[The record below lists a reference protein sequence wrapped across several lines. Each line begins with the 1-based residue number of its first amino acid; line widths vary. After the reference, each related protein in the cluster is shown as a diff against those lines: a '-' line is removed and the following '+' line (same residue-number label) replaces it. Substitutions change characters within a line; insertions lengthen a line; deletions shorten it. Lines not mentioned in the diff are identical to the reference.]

1 MNYYGG
7 NMVDYQY
14 EEKENFEGKK
24 VKVLGPTYEEGK
36 PEGSEDWKK
45 KLGTRDDMMNYLRA
59 ALRYWYSKEWYGSE
73 KRKQEA

>member
-1 MNYYGG
+1 MSEYK
-7 NMVDYQY
+7 Y

-36 PEGSEDWKK
+36 PEGNEDWKK
-45 KLGTRDDMMNYLRA
+45 KLGTRDDMMNYLRT

>member
-1 MNYYGG
+1 MSGE
-7 NMVDYQY
+7 YQY

-24 VKVLGPTYEEGK
+24 IKVLGPTYDKGK
-36 PEGSEDWKK
+36 PEAISDWRLKLVTKEDKI
-45 KLGTRDDMMNYLRA
+45 GYLRA